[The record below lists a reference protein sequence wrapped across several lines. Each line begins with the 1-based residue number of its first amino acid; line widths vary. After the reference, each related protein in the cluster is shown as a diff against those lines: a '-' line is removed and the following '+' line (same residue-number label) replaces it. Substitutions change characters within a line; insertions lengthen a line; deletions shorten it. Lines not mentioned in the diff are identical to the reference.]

1 MDLEWNTENWICKHG
16 FRQVAI
22 QIKSGKLYGFRPM
35 AIRIQTVQNSDSG
48 RIGNS
53 GLEAA
58 ENSEFQAVGIE
69 IQAMGNSDSGSRIFG
84 GSQANIQIQVIAN
97 TDSDSR
103 KIRTQPGADVRI
115 QTADYPDSYRRISG
129 SNQPDGYPDPD
140 QTTIQRVLRREI

>member
-1 MDLEWNTENWICKHG
+1 
-16 FRQVAI
+16 
-22 QIKSGKLYGFRPM
+22 M

-84 GSQANIQIQVIAN
+84 GSQAEIQIR
-97 TDSDSR
+97 TGKHSDSGNR
-103 KIRTQPGADVRI
+103 KYRFRQP
-115 QTADYPDSYRRISG
+115 
-129 SNQPDGYPDPD
+129 
-140 QTTIQRVLRREI
+140 